1 MVALGWLAII
11 IGDWIQ
17 IVSHLNLSPF
27 FMFMDLNII
36 PFLMFVGGD
45 WEIV

>member
-17 IVSHLNLSPF
+17 IVSHLNLSHFYHVYGPYV
-27 FMFMDLNII
+27 I
-36 PFLMFVGGD
+36 PFLIFVGGD